1 MGSVI
6 ARWVSSSE
14 IRIMTDLIDQ
24 HVEFQPQEDALDEA
38 LEETFPASDP
48 ISLSRPVTE
57 QGDRAASPEGIHD

>member
-1 MGSVI
+1 
-6 ARWVSSSE
+6 
-14 IRIMTDLIDQ
+14 MTDRIDQ

-57 QGDRAASPEGIHD
+57 HGDRAAYPKGIHD